1 MTLRQKDIS
10 FIKENLGDWLEEL
23 ALISPVR
30 NQQDQLERLEAI
42 EEALEQQR
50 RLIKRQGEQLDRR
63 VSGIQQTIER
73 QQESSETRLTSI
85 RDEIEQ
91 RLSRLEKRIEAT
103 DKRSQG
109 QEKHFPHLQEVIE
122 QQGKDINRRIS
133 RSLLLTFLVI
143 VVIGALI
150 GIEVM
155 KLITT
160 GSLI

>member
-1 MTLRQKDIS
+1 MTLRQKDID
-10 FIKENLGDWLEEL
+10 FIKENLGNWLEEL
-23 ALISPVR
+23 AIIAPVR

-42 EEALEQQR
+42 EDALEQQR
-50 RLIKRQGEQLDRR
+50 RFLKGQGEQIDRR
-63 VSGIQQTIER
+63 IASIQQTIER
-73 QQESSETRLTSI
+73 QQESSETRLTNL

-91 RLSRLEKRIEAT
+91 RLTRLEKRIEAT

-109 QEKHFPHLQEVIE
+109 QDKHFPHLQDVIE
-122 QQGKDINRRIS
+122 QQGKDINRRIN

>member
-1 MTLRQKDIS
+1 MTLRQKDIG
-10 FIKENLGDWLEEL
+10 FIKENLGNWLEEL
-23 ALISPVR
+23 ALITPVR

-50 RLIKRQGEQLDRR
+50 RLVKRQGEQLDRR
-63 VSGIQQTIER
+63 ISGIQQTVER
-73 QQESSETRLTSI
+73 QQESSETRLNSI

-109 QEKHFPHLQEVIE
+109 QEKHFPKLQEQIE
-122 QQGKDINRRIS
+122 QQGQQINRRIS
-133 RSLLLTFLVI
+133 RSMWLSFLSILVI
-143 VVIGALI
+143 AALVALEVV
-150 GIEVM
+150 
-155 KLITT
+155 KLVTT